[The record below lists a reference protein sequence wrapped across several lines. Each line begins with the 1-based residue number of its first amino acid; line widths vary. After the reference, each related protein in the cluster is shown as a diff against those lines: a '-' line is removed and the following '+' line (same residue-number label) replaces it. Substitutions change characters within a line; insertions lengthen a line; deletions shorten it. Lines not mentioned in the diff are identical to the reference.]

1 MTTTIWPLHERP
13 FYIISIGQD
22 KRFEELKKARMRAL
36 SFSHSESSSHMLDDF
51 GPSAERHTSP
61 NVLIASAL
69 WLNSIEFSVF
79 ELLQMR
85 VRIKQVSE
93 SWSYR
98 WLPLVP
104 KMRWGHLCIIVH
116 ANASWGTALQ
126 SNCRPRTT
134 DCIECWIDQ
143 VTSRQ
148 FADLNCWDMACMA
161 HKDVSF
167 LLVF

>member
-1 MTTTIWPLHERP
+1 
-13 FYIISIGQD
+13 
-22 KRFEELKKARMRAL
+22 
-36 SFSHSESSSHMLDDF
+36 MLDDF

-98 WLPLVP
+98 
-104 KMRWGHLCIIVH
+104 
-116 ANASWGTALQ
+116 
-126 SNCRPRTT
+126 
-134 DCIECWIDQ
+134 
-143 VTSRQ
+143 
-148 FADLNCWDMACMA
+148 
-161 HKDVSF
+161 
-167 LLVF
+167 